1 MVCASLSGSEGVTL
15 IDGGAAV
22 DSGRQRIKE
31 GRIVGEGVRSDQKYL
46 KMQSHLALAHA
57 YTHTHLLSRL
67 LNMPLI
73 SPCTCRV
80 AAAWSVCGDPSLFM
94 LLPTHITTAP
104 QSNAVT
110 LWRVTV
116 RVTSM
121 KLVGVASVIRVWSPM
136 VYEAVTPDSWML
148 RVVSGKPRARQ
159 VKVTLSPA
167 AAVT

>member
-1 MVCASLSGSEGVTL
+1 
-15 IDGGAAV
+15 
-22 DSGRQRIKE
+22 
-31 GRIVGEGVRSDQKYL
+31 
-46 KMQSHLALAHA
+46 
-57 YTHTHLLSRL
+57 
-67 LNMPLI
+67 
-73 SPCTCRV
+73 
-80 AAAWSVCGDPSLFM
+80 M
-94 LLPTHITTAP
+94 LLPTHVTTAP

-167 AAVT
+167 AAITSVVFSPLMTAVGATACREYTYYSRDYSTRSGDGLLIQSLIQVLSKVRTEYSIRVWSIDGHVWQHSCMSLHTMYCTSHLYCCTH

>member
-1 MVCASLSGSEGVTL
+1 
-15 IDGGAAV
+15 
-22 DSGRQRIKE
+22 
-31 GRIVGEGVRSDQKYL
+31 
-46 KMQSHLALAHA
+46 
-57 YTHTHLLSRL
+57 
-67 LNMPLI
+67 
-73 SPCTCRV
+73 
-80 AAAWSVCGDPSLFM
+80 M
-94 LLPTHITTAP
+94 LLPTHVTTAP
-104 QSNAVT
+104 QSNTVT

-167 AAVT
+167 AAVTLTVVSPLMKAVGATASEYTYVFVVRDTSTGLVVRMCMQHYSTALATSHHR